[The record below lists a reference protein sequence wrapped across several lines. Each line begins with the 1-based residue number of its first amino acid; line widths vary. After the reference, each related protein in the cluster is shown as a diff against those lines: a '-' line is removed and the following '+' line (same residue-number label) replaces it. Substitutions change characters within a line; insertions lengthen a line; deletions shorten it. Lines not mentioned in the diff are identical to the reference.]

1 MDLIKILATQDI
13 DMGFIPPLTEAEQSQ
28 KEKDEKENAEKLKVL
43 LDINDEKVFFFLYF
57 IRKKITFTQKISLER
72 KIHKR

>member
-13 DMGFIPPLTEAEQSQ
+13 DMGFIPPLTDAEQSQ

-43 LDINDEKVFFFLYF
+43 LDINDEKVSPSFFL
-57 IRKKITFTQKISLER
+57 
-72 KIHKR
+72 

>member
-43 LDINDEKVFFFLYF
+43 LDINDEKVSPSFFLYINF
-57 IRKKITFTQKISLER
+57 DWIK
-72 KIHKR
+72 